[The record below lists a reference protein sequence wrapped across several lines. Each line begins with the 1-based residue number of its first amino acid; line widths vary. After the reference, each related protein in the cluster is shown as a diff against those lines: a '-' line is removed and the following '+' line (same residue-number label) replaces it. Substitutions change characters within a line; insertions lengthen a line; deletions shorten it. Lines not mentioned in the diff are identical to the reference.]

1 MKIEKQTSKFLISL
15 EATCDLPKETIDKYD
30 FKIIDM
36 QFLIDGK
43 EYNTAEDDV
52 VSSDLYSKM
61 KNGAKTSTS
70 QINKQ
75 LYIEFF
81 ENLLKD
87 GKDVLHLAFSR
98 GLSQTYQSAIEASSE
113 VNKSSKNKVYVI
125 DSLCACA
132 GHGLFAILAK
142 ECLDLDMDI
151 GETIKHLEDIKLNIS
166 HLFSVDSL
174 KYLAN
179 GGRIKKT
186 SAMVGNILRIK
197 PVMKM
202 DNEGHLV
209 LVQKVISRRKAIKEI
224 FNKYV
229 ESFDPRYKHCII
241 SHADCYDDAK
251 YLEEQIKDFR
261 DIDCTITN
269 LGAIIGSHSGPGTLA
284 LFFVAKN
291 YR

>member
-1 MKIEKQTSKFLISL
+1 MINDYEFIISL
-15 EATCDLPKETIDKYD
+15 EATCDLSKETIDKYG

-52 VSSDLYSKM
+52 VSSDLYLKM
-61 KNGAKTSTS
+61 KSGAKTSTS

-75 LYIEFF
+75 LYVEFF
-81 ENLLKD
+81 ENLLSE
-87 GKDVLHLAFSR
+87 GKDVLHLAFSS
-98 GLSQTYQSAIEASSE
+98 GLSQTYQSAIDASIE
-113 VNKSSKNKVYVI
+113 VNKGSKNKVYVI
-125 DSLCACA
+125 DSLCACS
-132 GHGLFAILAK
+132 GHGLFAILAREYSK
-142 ECLDLDMDI
+142 SGKGIEQ
-151 GETIKHLEDIKLNIS
+151 TISYLENIKLKVS
-166 HLFSVDSL
+166 HLFSVDNL

-179 GGRIKKT
+179 GGRIKKS
-186 SAMVGNILRIK
+186 SAMVGNILHIK

-229 ESFDPRYKHCII
+229 ETFSPEYKHCII
-241 SHADCYDDAK
+241 SHADCIEDAK
-251 YLEEQIKDFR
+251 HLKKLIKDFR

-284 LFFVAKN
+284 LFFVAKCE
-291 YR
+291 R